1 MWRRSNFLLGFARRT
16 IGQMAEWQAKATT
29 IVVSLGRS
37 HVQDK
42 DACSLRHECNETYDI
57 AIQRGHVAASD
68 VCAIDGDASMRIQIE
83 HVS

>member
-1 MWRRSNFLLGFARRT
+1 MFKKTSVAGNQLRDASLK
-16 IGQMAEWQAKATT
+16 GQRNVCDVIK
-29 IVVSLGRS
+29 
-37 HVQDK
+37 
-42 DACSLRHECNETYDI
+42 TYDI